1 MKATRATLTSV
12 IRGSRAVK
20 RQTRKGRLA
29 YMRARKTIKDK
40 SKKAYEDYVPEGVR
54 AAIEANLV
62 PGTSVR
68 PVTEDDYYEHEVQKN
83 IRPLGKEEYLL
94 NVPDAAHL
102 DDGKAK
108 DSFAELF
115 VPKWN
120 SGEA

>member
-1 MKATRATLTSV
+1 
-12 IRGSRAVK
+12 
-20 RQTRKGRLA
+20 
-29 YMRARKTIKDK
+29 MRARKTIKDK

-68 PVTEDDYYEHEVQKN
+68 PVTEDDYEDMRYRKIFV
-83 IRPLGKEEYLL
+83 RWAREEYLL

-120 SGEA
+120 SGELDPWYYNDGREFEFQGRTWYQTWM